1 MKYNKWTKEKV
12 IEIAQKYEYF
22 NDLRKDYGGLYKI
35 SKDNGWL
42 KEFTWLKYK
51 LHQWNKENVFN
62 ESKKYEYISD
72 FRKHSYCA
80 YESARKNGWLKELT
94 WLKEK
99 DMKYPY
105 SIYVYVDDDNKV
117 AYVGL
122 TRDKITRHNTHK
134 TGVYKN
140 HICQTSVF
148 KYFTNICKNVPEPIY
163 LEENLSVNDAKIK
176 ENEWCKTY
184 ENMGYH
190 LLNVA
195 KTGEFSSSIGGK
207 SNKWTKDAV
216 IEESKKYDNK
226 NDFRKNSST
235 AYACALKYK
244 LLDEMTW
251 LKPKLKHWNKDMVIN
266 ESKKYNSRR
275 EFYLSNGTAY
285 DISLKNGWLDEMT
298 WLKPK
303 HIIWTDDMVIDESKQ
318 YKTRNEFRL
327 KCPCGYAY
335 ARRNNLFNQMS
346 WLEESKTGKKWNKEN
361 VLEIA
366 KQYDSIKEFRDNYSY
381 LYEIARKNKW
391 LKDIDWNKK

>member
-1 MKYNKWTKEKV
+1 M
-12 IEIAQKYEYF
+12 EI
-22 NDLRKDYGGLYKI
+22 
-35 SKDNGWL
+35 
-42 KEFTWLKYK
+42 
-51 LHQWNKENVFN
+51 
-62 ESKKYEYISD
+62 
-72 FRKHSYCA
+72 
-80 YESARKNGWLKELT
+80 
-94 WLKEK
+94 
-99 DMKYPY
+99 
-105 SIYVYVDDDNKV
+105 
-117 AYVGL
+117 VG
-122 TRDKITRHNTHK
+122 
-134 TGVYKN
+134 
-140 HICQTSVF
+140 
-148 KYFTNICKNVPEPIY
+148 VPFS
-163 LEENLSVNDAKIK
+163 LSLSVNGAKIK
-176 ENEWCKTY
+176 ENEWSKTY

-216 IEESKKYDNK
+216 INESKKYDNK

-251 LKPKLKHWNKDMVIN
+251 LKPK
-266 ESKKYNSRR
+266 
-275 EFYLSNGTAY
+275 
-285 DISLKNGWLDEMT
+285 
-298 WLKPK
+298 
-303 HIIWTDDMVIDESKQ
+303 HIMWTDDMVINESKQ

-335 ARRNNLFNQMS
+335 VRRNNLFNQMP

-361 VLEIA
+361 VLEIV